1 MQSPDVQR
9 ITHILD
15 YCQRIENTVSRYGR
29 DAAVFESDM
38 DYQQSIAFSILQIGE
53 LCGALSLEYRTAT
66 EHQIPWGS
74 IKGMRNFVVHNY
86 GKVSREMLWETVLRD
101 IPALKAF
108 CEKVLSEELSQGE
121 QSEDGVLQGPKMSF

>member
-38 DYQQSIAFSILQIGE
+38 DYQQSIAFSILQLANCVEPFRWSIVQP
-53 LCGALSLEYRTAT
+53 R
-66 EHQIPWGS
+66 S
-74 IKGMRNFVVHNY
+74 IKFLGVPS
-86 GKVSREMLWETVLRD
+86 KE
-101 IPALKAF
+101 
-108 CEKVLSEELSQGE
+108 CEILLS
-121 QSEDGVLQGPKMSF
+121 VIMAR